1 MYITIDIG
9 GTNTRVASFK
19 TLDIKSEVG
28 YEKSPTNQN
37 YKKGFEN
44 IKNIIAELA
53 GAEKIDSVC
62 ISIAS
67 GISDEGKTIV
77 NPNIPEWKAENLVPA
92 LHSAFQADIKM
103 INDGAAGGLAEAY
116 IGVGEN
122 LSSFTFLT
130 WGTGL
135 GGATIKKSGA
145 TLDIY
150 EYEPGHL
157 CINGDGRKC
166 KCGKTDCIESY
177 VGGLAVEER
186 LGKKMSTLSNDE
198 WSEVLDFMRA
208 GLNRILGK
216 YPVANIVFDG
226 RVIIEHPDF
235 VKKLE
240 SAVNDDYP
248 AWVNF
253 EQSLAGEKAPLYGA
267 LIALNEDLNLSFHK
281 NF

>member
-9 GTNTRVASFK
+9 GTNTRVASFE
-19 TLDIKSEVG
+19 TLDIKSEVS
-28 YEKSPTNQN
+28 YEKNPTSQN
-37 YKKGFEN
+37 YKKGFDD

-53 GAEKIDSVC
+53 GAEKIDSVS

-77 NPNIPEWKAENLVPA
+77 NPNIPEWKAENLVPD
-92 LHSAFQADIKM
+92 LSSIFQTDIKI

-116 IGVGEN
+116 IGAGRN
-122 LSSFTFLT
+122 LDSFTFLT

-135 GGATIKKSGA
+135 GGVTIKKLNA

-166 KCGKTDCIESY
+166 ECGKTDCIESY
-177 VGGLAVEER
+177 VGGLAVEKR
-186 LGKKMSTLSNDE
+186 LGKKMSTLRDDE
-198 WSEVLDFMRA
+198 WSEILDFMRA
-208 GLNRILGK
+208 GLNQILVK
-216 YPVANIVFDG
+216 HPVANIVFDG
-226 RVIIEHPDF
+226 RVVIEHPDF

-240 SAVNDDYP
+240 GAVNDDYP
-248 AWVNF
+248 TWVNF

-267 LIALNEDLNLSFHK
+267 LMALNKDLNLNLHK